1 MKKGRTSSLSKF
13 VSLISLIVEE
23 RYDVPARFLQPEP
36 HGILICPGP
45 LPAIKEIN
53 EGKALASL
61 LLSPHEE

>member
-1 MKKGRTSSLSKF
+1 
-13 VSLISLIVEE
+13 LIVEE
-23 RYDVPARFLQPEP
+23 RYDVPARSLQPEP

-53 EGKALASL
+53 EGKAFASL